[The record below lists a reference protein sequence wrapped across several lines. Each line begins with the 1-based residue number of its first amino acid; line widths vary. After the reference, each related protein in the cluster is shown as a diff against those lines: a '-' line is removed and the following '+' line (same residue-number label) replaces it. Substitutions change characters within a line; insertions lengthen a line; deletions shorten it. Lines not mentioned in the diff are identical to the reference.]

1 MLPDQRRKRAEVS
14 GRELPLPVRLR
25 QHLLEHERV
34 DIDHAVLQRMQRQHA
49 HLVILTV
56 VAHEFTA
63 AGEEDEVIGAIPSD
77 VPL

>member
-1 MLPDQRRKRAEVS
+1 
-14 GRELPLPVRLR
+14 VRLR

-34 DIDHAVLQRMQRQHA
+34 DIDHAVLQQMQRQHA

-63 AGEEDEVIGAIPSD
+63 AGEEDEVIGAIPLLD
-77 VPL
+77 HIQIFVDLAAQCFAMKIVA